1 MAGLCGTIS
10 HWKGANGARV
20 RRNIVAAICGSY
32 FYSAMYISGKIFG
45 SMVLGSA
52 FVPALAAN
60 ATAIFSSLLNAT
72 VGVFVAVALA
82 KPLQNAMAQT
92 NMGRALYH
100 HA

>member
-1 MAGLCGTIS
+1 MKIQLILQE
-10 HWKGANGARV
+10 NFV
-20 RRNIVAAICGSY
+20 RRRWHCFAPLGI
-32 FYSAMYISGKIFG
+32 
-45 SMVLGSA
+45 LGSA